1 MIDRDEVAAIF
12 LAAGRSTR
20 FGADDKLLAPLGG
33 VPLLLH
39 AAQAIV
45 DLAPA
50 RRIAVCP
57 DRNGPVAALLADRG
71 FDIVANPRPEC
82 GLSQSLR
89 LGLGAV
95 SPGPERAA
103 LLCLADMPFVSA
115 GHLAAL
121 LARFDPDSALV
132 VASGR
137 DGVPMPPALFAR
149 SRFAALEEASGDQGA
164 RFMLASAA
172 LVDAPA
178 GQLNDI
184 DRPAD
189 LPRA

>member
-1 MIDRDEVAAIF
+1 MIDRDAVVAIF

-71 FDIVANPRPEC
+71 FDIVANPCPER

-89 LGLGAV
+89 LGIGAV
-95 SPGPERAA
+95 SPGVERAA
-103 LLCLADMPFVSA
+103 LLCLADMPFVRA

-121 LARFDPDSALV
+121 LARFDPDATACRCRPRCSR
-132 VASGR
+132 GR
-137 DGVPMPPALFAR
+137 GSRRLRRQAATRGGAPCWPRLRSSPHPPD
-149 SRFAALEEASGDQGA
+149 S
-164 RFMLASAA
+164 
-172 LVDAPA
+172 
-178 GQLNDI
+178 
-184 DRPAD
+184 
-189 LPRA
+189 